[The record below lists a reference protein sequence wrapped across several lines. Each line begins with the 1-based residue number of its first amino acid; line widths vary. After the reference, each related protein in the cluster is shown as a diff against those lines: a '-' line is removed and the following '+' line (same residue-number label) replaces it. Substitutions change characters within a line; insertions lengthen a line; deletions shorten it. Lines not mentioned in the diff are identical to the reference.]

1 MNEEQYLKHSRDAI
15 KRILE
20 TISPRSLIFKH
31 LPLDPDKLGLTPP
44 FFLLSV
50 GKAASGMTE
59 AIAPRWNISPEMTVT
74 LIPKGSAPPRNYP
87 TLYGEHPLPGSLS
100 LQSTDHILKKIS
112 ALPPETTL
120 LSAISGGTSSLL
132 SAPIH
137 PITLKQKVQVITA
150 LMKNG
155 TPIGEMNQVR
165 SALSR
170 VKGGK
175 LLNFFHGTETLS
187 IILSDTP
194 GMPPETVGSGP
205 TLPAIRGKGKLAENI
220 LKSLNIPIIIP
231 KSSQKDPLTPSNR
244 LLVHKPIVIGNTS
257 TVIRNSL
264 PFLQIP
270 DANTH
275 IWSALLKG
283 DSQTVGTTLG
293 SILATDRSS
302 FNRNQLFIGAGETT
316 VSLGESKGKGGRTLE
331 LALALSQTLHD
342 GGIHSFV
349 VGALATD
356 GMDGNSQFAGC
367 IIGGDQFGKNPRHKI
382 QESLWSH
389 NTKTIIQ
396 RNGWEIQT
404 GPTGTNLND
413 LYWVYIPKFKE
424 KGQNIEEKYFLQ

>member
-1 MNEEQYLKHSRDAI
+1 MDKGLQLNEEQYLKYSRDAI
-15 KRILE
+15 KGILE
-20 TISPRSLIFKH
+20 TISPQALISKE
-31 LPLDPDKLGLTPP
+31 LPLEPTKLGLAPP

-59 AIAPRWNISPEMTVT
+59 SIASRWNIPPDMTVT
-74 LIPKGSAPPRNYP
+74 LIPKGSAPPKNYP
-87 TLYGEHPLPGSLS
+87 VLYGEHPLPGRCS
-100 LQSTDHILKKIS
+100 LQSTEHILKKIS
-112 ALPPETTL
+112 ELHPGTTL

-150 LMKNG
+150 LMKKG

-175 LLNFFHGTETLS
+175 LLHFFHGSETLS

-205 TLPAIRGKGKLAENI
+205 TIPGIKGNEKNAER
-220 LKSLNIPIIIP
+220 LLRSLNIPPIIP
-231 KSSQKDPLTPSNR
+231 KSSQKELLPPSGR
-244 LLVHKPIVIGNTS
+244 PLVHKPIVIGNTR
-257 TVIRNSL
+257 TVIQNAL
-264 PFLQIP
+264 PLLQVP
-270 DANTH
+270 DADTH
-275 IWSALLKG
+275 IWSDMLKG
-283 DSQTVGTTLG
+283 DSLTVGTTLA
-293 SILATDRSS
+293 SLIVTDSTSFKRS
-302 FNRNQLFIGAGETT
+302 QLFMGAGETT

-331 LALALSQTLHD
+331 FALSLSQTLHD

-356 GMDGNSQFAGC
+356 GIDGNSQLAGC
-367 IIGGDQFGKNPRHKI
+367 IIGGDQFGKIPRYTI

-389 NTKTIIQ
+389 NTKSIIQ
-396 RNGWEIQT
+396 KNGWAIQT

-413 LYWVYIPKFKE
+413 LYWAFIPWGK
-424 KGQNIEEKYFLQ
+424 